1 MVLCRQRIG
10 GAYDPSCKEKIIV
23 VGEWASLHSSGR
35 FDEIAVG
42 VIYSHMV
49 DASGLRVA
57 EKHQIAFPERIGTD
71 CDAAHGLLRGVAR
84 QDDADL
90 VVGHFGQARTVHAF
104 RR

>member
-49 DASGLRVA
+49 DASGLR
-57 EKHQIAFPERIGTD
+57 
-71 CDAAHGLLRGVAR
+71 LVAR
-84 QDDADL
+84 
-90 VVGHFGQARTVHAF
+90 
-104 RR
+104 RRAAG